1 MYLFVFTVT
10 SILLLAYSTVKQQ
23 KLTQSVLEFQNTREA
38 ERCVIVE
45 SKRHSDL
52 IVIKVCS

>member
-1 MYLFVFTVT
+1 MWLSGLEGGQVMHGGGGG
-10 SILLLAYSTVKQQ
+10 SKQQ

-52 IVIKVCS
+52 IVIKACS

>member
-1 MYLFVFTVT
+1 MWLSGLEGGQVMHGGG
-10 SILLLAYSTVKQQ
+10 SKQQ

-52 IVIKVCS
+52 IVIKACS